1 MYPARQPKGELFLP
15 VKDCQDMDDP
25 ETKPENQEGNG
36 SACGKEVRQVVFSN
50 QSPHPSKLF
59 PEIKKH
65 AH

>member
-1 MYPARQPKGELFLP
+1 
-15 VKDCQDMDDP
+15 MDDP

-36 SACGKEVRQVVFSN
+36 SACGKEVHQVVFSN